1 MKKLVLIMLLAVT
14 SQLSL
19 FSQEIESTE
28 FRLEKNAIQLNVT
41 NMPISIALKTIS
53 NKRIASEISF
63 GIAALNND
71 TKYDD
76 YIVNLKLHYL
86 LKRGRK
92 TNLYTGI
99 ITGIEFVNDP
109 TFDLTTPFIGINTQY
124 EYFIGKKKKNSLSI
138 DISYIY
144 GKKTYRKSYSADWGS
159 VEYVGTFENSPF
171 WFGLGYSFYF

>member
-1 MKKLVLIMLLAVT
+1 MKKLFLIMILVVAT
-14 SQLSL
+14 QLSL
-19 FSQEIESTE
+19 FSQENKNTSFKI
-28 FRLEKNAIQLNVT
+28 EKNAIQLHIT
-41 NMPISIALKTIS
+41 NIPVSIALKTIS
-53 NKRIASEISF
+53 NKRIASEIGF

-71 TKYDD
+71 IKYDD
-76 YIVNLKLHYL
+76 YIIDLKLHYL
-86 LKRGRK
+86 LRQGRK
-92 TNLYTGI
+92 TNLYIGI
-99 ITGIEFVNDP
+99 ISGVEFVNDP

-159 VEYVGTFENSPF
+159 VEYVGTFKNSPF